1 MGHMNITDIREQFPI
16 LHQQVNGH
24 DLVYLD
30 SAATSQKPRA
40 VIETLDKYY
49 NQYNSNVHR
58 GVHTLGTRATD
69 GYEGAREKVRK
80 FINAKSMAEII
91 FTKGTTTSL
100 NMVAL
105 SYARANLKPGDE
117 VVITYMEHH
126 ANIIPW
132 QQAVKA
138 TGATLKYIPLQED
151 GTISLEDVRETVTS
165 NTKIVAVSHVSNV
178 LGTVN
183 PIKEMAKIAHDN
195 GAVIVVDGAQSTPHM
210 KIDVQDLDC
219 DFFALSSHKMCGPT
233 GVGVLYGK
241 KALLENMEPAEFG
254 GEMIDFVGLYESTW
268 KELPWKF
275 EAGTPIIAGAI
286 GLGAAIDFLEEIG
299 LDEIS
304 RHEHKLA
311 AYALERFRQLDGVT
325 VYGPEERAG
334 LVTFNLDDV
343 HPHDVA
349 TVLDAEGIAVR
360 AGHHAAQPLM
370 KWLDVT
376 ATARASFYLYN
387 TEEEIDKL
395 VEALQKTKEY
405 FTNVFVDLEHH
416 HHHH

>member
-360 AGHHAAQPLM
+360 AGHHCAQPLM

-376 ATARASFYLYN
+376 ATAAASFYLYN

>member
-1 MGHMNITDIREQFPI
+1 MNITDIREQFPI

-195 GAVIVVDGAQSTPHM
+195 GAVIVVDGAQSSPHM

-233 GVGVLYGK
+233 GIGVLYGK

-304 RHEHKLA
+304 RYEHKLA

-325 VYGPEERAG
+325 VYGPKERAG

-360 AGHHAAQPLM
+360 AGHHCAQPLM

-405 FTNVFVDLEHH
+405 FTNVF
-416 HHHH
+416 